1 MVAQNQMAPAAAA
14 QYTAVPFSVSQQQSI
29 EEQLQ
34 QASSMASPVQTVSP
48 AAFSPAG
55 VTVAGA
61 DVVTQQFKVETTSQ
75 QPQQLSGLVNNNSTS
90 ILQDQQ
96 SANNVSSLCGVRS
109 RQWRSRTRQWR
120 LLATLRPWYV
130 SFAKKWRCF
139 HASYS
144 FNRQINSWYLNHFA
158 CTSVYIIVAGC
169 VSMIAVDQHFR
180 AIFLPDVSK
189 QVCETLGKSDFL
201 WRCRKWLWGEIA
213 Y

>member
-96 SANNVSSLCGVRS
+96 SANNVSSLSSSTC
-109 RQWRSRTRQWR
+109 
-120 LLATLRPWYV
+120 
-130 SFAKKWRCF
+130 SFAPMK
-139 HASYS
+139 SYTPVTLMLQHCIRGMLRS
-144 FNRQINSWYLNHFA
+144 LKSLYLLSCKGGFNRQINSRYLNHFA

-180 AIFLPDVSK
+180 AIF
-189 QVCETLGKSDFL
+189 
-201 WRCRKWLWGEIA
+201 
-213 Y
+213 